1 MNYNASI
8 WLSVYMAFKKLIESL
23 FLRRHQL
30 QFEGFFFGGGGIW
43 DSALKLFACIDGF
56 IGRIIPYVGLL
67 LGEGR
72 IV

>member
-30 QFEGFFFGGGGIW
+30 QFEGFFFGGGESGTQLSSYLHALM
-43 DSALKLFACIDGF
+43 DS
-56 IGRIIPYVGLL
+56 
-67 LGEGR
+67 
-72 IV
+72 

>member
-8 WLSVYMAFKKLIESL
+8 WLSVYMAFMKLIESL

-30 QFEGFFFGGGGIW
+30 QFEGFFGEGETW